1 MAMRNASYA
10 SSASTTT
17 PRDTLLDDSDAAAS
31 GSDTSIS
38 SPDAYTKF
46 LHSSHTSARLA
57 PEAIEFLADLSNY
70 LALGC
75 LVQPQQEHNTS
86 VERSGVWQDVTHT
99 PPVFPENPTLSSDL
113 SRLATAGW
121 VRVQAA
127 RSASHPDSTI
137 YRLYVLP
144 GDVGLRFVDR
154 SNRKLI
160 AALESLVAKIDS
172 SADTW
177 SGRLPVGCKLAFDPW
192 ATAANGS
199 LFYMFNSLPSPAPN
213 PRSIDELYAKQALED
228 LLKPD
233 ALPGLKSS
241 LYPYQRRS
249 AGLMLQRES
258 VANLVLD
265 PRLEPRTAPDGS
277 TYYFAPRDVLF
288 YRNPRYYEACR
299 GGILAETMGL
309 GKTLMCLAL
318 VLATRRHLPKVPAAY
333 EVPPVRSRVGSLTDM
348 VVSAIKARSIPWEVE
363 FEREQHHNHEDL
375 SNCRKRLEADPP
387 RYEIPIEPS
396 RWNRKTITPPPKRF
410 TLAATTIIVVPRNLC
425 SQWHSEIRKHV
436 EEDFLRILVMEDL
449 REALPP
455 PAELRTYDI
464 VLFSR
469 NRFELEQR
477 DGSDDQGRRI
487 APMAPT
493 CRCPYIGA
501 SRIRDCHCVKSD
513 DLYDSPLKHLHF
525 KRLIIDEGHFF
536 SANNTAALVA
546 NTLVTA
552 DHRWVVSGTPA
563 KSLMGV
569 EVDIS
574 ASGNLW
580 HTPETNDLRD
590 AVLKSR
596 RDFNVK
602 TDTAGAVKSLGSFA
616 TNFLKIKPWSAQDL
630 GEKPAVWDEC
640 IFRHEGL
647 RKTYSGF
654 SKCLPRTLEAMVVKT
669 QPEDVDRD
677 IDLPPLYHDVV
688 VLEPSYYDKL
698 TANLFSL
705 VLTANAV
712 TSERTDADYLF
723 HPNSKEARY
732 QLIKNLRQ
740 SAFFWTG
747 FSEDDVNAS
756 KKTSNGY
763 LEKEGT
769 GASDADR
776 KALIEALQTAD
787 AILASSGW
795 KALSQSHELG
805 LFVDQWPEENREFWA
820 FGGQQAPLLTG
831 ISQVIEAQKHV
842 HERIGSA
849 DPGEGMSGVG
859 IRALARARDGRLL
872 DEGKESKPVLTKS
885 GIPTSSLNG
894 EPALKKRSLLSGRGP
909 RSSQTGIKR
918 SFKTGKAGKQDS
930 PVKSPKMPVKS
941 EEGPSP
947 SAAAQTISSPLDGVH
962 SAGPQKRSWDTMQ
975 QVELPESSPYAQSR
989 IVGTTSAKLSYLVT
1003 QILKHYQ
1010 NEKIL
1015 VFYDGDNAAYYI
1027 AQMLDVLNIK
1037 HEIYAKSL
1045 AAAMKSEYVVRF
1057 NQKEED
1063 RVLLMDVGQAAYGLN
1078 ICSASRVYFVNPV
1091 LRPNIEAQAIKRAH
1105 RIGQEKPVYV
1115 ETLLLRGTIEE
1126 KMHERAKRMDHL
1138 EHSGVS
1144 HVEDDGGMRAIIQSA
1159 KIIPVSLEEEDGA
1172 GQMAPLEEPQRV
1184 WGRLGWREA
1193 LENSAKQTSGKR
1205 RCKTTPAAKPT
1216 VKYVRERTLTAVELP
1231 RTSVPTMTSLT
1242 ADTMDYGASSE
1253 DEPMMIRWRRQ
1264 SESHANSARSVAP
1277 LFHPEGNTQMDI
1289 AGMISNG
1296 QAVAGAKLAPVRK
1309 LSIAD
1314 LLNQ

>member
-1 MAMRNASYA
+1 MHTAGYA
-10 SSASTTT
+10 SSTPTTT
-17 PRDTLLDDSDAAAS
+17 PRNTSLDDSDGAAS
-31 GSDTSIS
+31 SSETSYS
-38 SPDAYTKF
+38 SSDAYTRF
-46 LHSSHTSARLA
+46 LHSKRDIAHLA
-57 PEAIEFLADLSNY
+57 PEAIDFLTDLTNY

-75 LVQPQQEHNTS
+75 LVRQPKPGTNAGHPGLWE
-86 VERSGVWQDVTHT
+86 DVTHT
-99 PPVFPENPTLSSDL
+99 PPAFPDDSILSHDL
-113 SRLATAGW
+113 SRLASAGW
-121 VRVQAA
+121 IRVQAT
-127 RSASHPDSTI
+127 RSDPDLII

-160 AALESLVAKIDS
+160 AALENLVSKIDS
-172 SADTW
+172 SPETW
-177 SGRLPVGCKLAFDPW
+177 YGRYICGSRLGFDPW
-192 ATAANGS
+192 ATAEDGS
-199 LFYMFNSLPSPAPN
+199 LFYMFNSLPSPAPD
-213 PRSIDELYAKQALED
+213 PKAIDEHYTRQALED

-233 ALPGLKSS
+233 ALPGLKSA

-265 PRLEPRTAPDGS
+265 PRLEPRKAPDGS
-277 TYYFAPRDVLF
+277 TYYFAPREMLF

-318 VLATRRHLPKVPAAY
+318 VLATRNHLPKVPAAY
-333 EVPPVRSRVGSLTDM
+333 EVPPIRSVVGSLTDM
-348 VVSAIKARSIPWEVE
+348 AVSAIKARSIPWKVE
-363 FEREQHHNHEDL
+363 FERIEHHSDQDL
-375 SNCRKRLEADPP
+375 SSCRRRLEGDPP
-387 RYEIPIEPS
+387 QYEIPIEPS
-396 RWNRKTITPPPKRF
+396 RWNRKTIIPPPKRF

-436 EEDFLRILVMEDL
+436 EEGFLRILVMEDL

-455 PAELRTYDI
+455 PEELRTYDI

-469 NRFELEQR
+469 NRFEIEQR

-501 SRIRDCHCVKSD
+501 TRTRDCHCVKSD

-569 EVDIS
+569 EVDMS
-574 ASGNLW
+574 AAGNLW
-580 HTPETNDLRD
+580 QTPETGDLRD
-590 AVLKSR
+590 AVLRSR
-596 RDFNVK
+596 RDFNAK
-602 TDTAGAVKSLGSFA
+602 TDTSGAIKSLGSFA

-630 GEKPAVWDEC
+630 GEKPAIWDEC
-640 IFRHEGL
+640 IYRHEGA

-654 SKCLPRTLEAMVVKT
+654 STCLRRTLEAMMVKT
-669 QPEDVDRD
+669 QPEDVERD
-677 IDLPPLYHDVV
+677 INLPPLYHKTVL
-688 VLEPSYYDKL
+688 LEPSYYDKL

-712 TSERTDADYLF
+712 TSERTDTDYLF

-747 FSEDDVNAS
+747 FSEDDVKAS
-756 KKTSNGY
+756 QKNSNGY
-763 LEKEGT
+763 LEKENI
-769 GASDADR
+769 GASTADR
-776 KALIEALQTAD
+776 EALIEALQTAD

-795 KALSQSHELG
+795 RALSQSHELG
-805 LFVDQWPEENREFWA
+805 LFVDQWPEDSAQFWA
-820 FGGQQAPLLTG
+820 FGGQRAPLLTG
-831 ISQVIEAQKHV
+831 LAQVIEAQKHV
-842 HERIGSA
+842 HEKIGSL
-849 DPGEGMSGVG
+849 DPGEGLAGVG

-872 DEGKESKPVLTKS
+872 DEGKEVKPVLTKS

-894 EPALKKRSLLSGRGP
+894 EPALRKRPLVPVRGP
-909 RSSQTGIKR
+909 KGAPAGIKG
-918 SFKTGKAGKQDS
+918 SFKTSKAGRQGPPTKPRSPSIKLPDGDSSGGKALSPQAKPAHEVRGHKRDWSAMQQAELAKDS
-930 PVKSPKMPVKS
+930 PY
-941 EEGPSP
+941 
-947 SAAAQTISSPLDGVH
+947 L
-962 SAGPQKRSWDTMQ
+962 R
-975 QVELPESSPYAQSR
+975 SR
-989 IVGTTSAKLSYLVT
+989 IVGTTSAKLSYLVS
-1003 QILKHYQ
+1003 QILQHYQ
-1010 NEKIL
+1010 TEKIL

-1027 AQMLDVLNIK
+1027 AQMLEVLNIK

-1115 ETLLLRGTIEE
+1115 ETLVLRGTIEE
-1126 KMHERAKRMDHL
+1126 MMHERAKRMDHL
-1138 EHSGVS
+1138 EHSDVS

-1159 KIIPVSLEEEDGA
+1159 KMIPVLEAEKEGA
-1172 GQMAPLEEPQRV
+1172 GQMAPLEEPQQI
-1184 WGRLGWREA
+1184 WGRSGWREA
-1193 LENSAKQTSGKR
+1193 LESSTKQASNKR
-1205 RCKTTPAAKPT
+1205 RRANTPVKKGPT
-1216 VKYVRERTLTAVELP
+1216 KRVKERSLTAVELP
-1231 RTSVPTMTSLT
+1231 RTPVPIVTSLS
-1242 ADTMDYGASSE
+1242 AEAVGEGDSSE
-1253 DEPMMIRWRRQ
+1253 DEPMMVQWRRK
-1264 SESHANSARSVAP
+1264 SESQAGSNGNSITSILSGRSASAANSSGGVDVQP
-1277 LFHPEGNTQMDI
+1277 T
-1289 AGMISNG
+1289 
-1296 QAVAGAKLAPVRK
+1296 AGAELPTNRK

-1314 LLNQ
+1314 LLNG